1 MRTKTAFSINSMLRK
16 TLAASAL
23 AASVLIW
30 GPAFG
35 QIVDDPL
42 HGFCWG
48 SSSCTDNGNN
58 TPVSANPPQFGFSIS
73 PGPKTGDF
81 LVVFLVPS
89 ELPLLS
95 SILFNG
101 THGGTANLSLI
112 SATATQV
119 GGVWASGT
127 LDGFLGLAASPN
139 NPIGAYIG
147 INDTA
152 DPTVTGF
159 NVYEADLGQTKLWDN
174 PNETNGP
181 LMSNG
186 GLPLGTYIVGFLETG
201 GVDSKTGLP
210 IAVATA
216 NSGAILETG
225 IPPQNGCLNGA
236 TNFPICTF
244 SNAPE
249 PSSMLIFG
257 GGLLGL
263 ATVLRRRRGV

>member
-1 MRTKTAFSINSMLRK
+1 
-16 TLAASAL
+16 
-23 AASVLIW
+23 
-30 GPAFG
+30 
-35 QIVDDPL
+35 
-42 HGFCWG
+42 
-48 SSSCTDNGNN
+48 
-58 TPVSANPPQFGFSIS
+58 
-73 PGPKTGDF
+73 
-81 LVVFLVPS
+81 
-89 ELPLLS
+89 
-95 SILFNG
+95 
-101 THGGTANLSLI
+101 
-112 SATATQV
+112 
-119 GGVWASGT
+119 
-127 LDGFLGLAASPN
+127 
-139 NPIGAYIG
+139 
-147 INDTA
+147 
-152 DPTVTGF
+152 
-159 NVYEADLGQTKLWDN
+159 
-174 PNETNGP
+174 
-181 LMSNG
+181 MSNG

>member
-16 TLAASAL
+16 TLAASAV
-23 AASVLIW
+23 AASVLVW

-73 PGPKTGDF
+73 PGPQTGDF

-89 ELPLLS
+89 ELTPLT

-112 SATATQV
+112 SATATEV
-119 GGVWASGT
+119 GGVWASGN
-127 LDGFLGLAASPN
+127 LDAFLSLAASPN

-147 INDTA
+147 PLDTA

-159 NVYEADLGQTKLWDN
+159 NVYKADLGQTKLWDN

-186 GLPLGTYIVGFLETG
+186 GLPLGTYIVGFLDTLDKAG
-201 GVDSKTGLP
+201 SP
-210 IAVATA
+210 IVIATA

-225 IPPQNGCLNGA
+225 TPPPGGCLNGA
-236 TNFPICTF
+236 TNYPICTF

-263 ATVLRRRRGV
+263 ATVLRRRRGA

>member
-73 PGPKTGDF
+73 PGPQTGDF

-89 ELPLLS
+89 ELTLPS

-119 GGVWASGT
+119 GTVWASGN
-127 LDGFLGLAASPN
+127 LDAFLGLAASPN

-147 INDTA
+147 A
-152 DPTVTGF
+152 SGF
-159 NVYEADLGQTKLWDN
+159 KVYEADLGQTKLWDN
-174 PNETNGP
+174 PNGTNGP

-186 GLPLGTYIVGFLETG
+186 GLPLGTYIVGFLETF
-201 GVDSKTGLP
+201 DDKTGLP
-210 IAVATA
+210 VTIATA
-216 NSGAILETG
+216 DSGAILETG
-225 IPPQNGCLNGA
+225 NPPPNGCLNGA